1 MPDPGT
7 RVRVLR
13 RPAKR
18 RGRAGRGLLRE
29 VKVLLV
35 SRPPS
40 VQLRG
45 RLGLPRRDGGGV
57 PAVRPLPRAGRRV
70 HQPGRLLPR
79 LHLQLSLLPEL
90 AVPPEN
96 ILPSHLNS
104 PSPFFPL

>member
-18 RGRAGRGLLRE
+18 RRQAGRGLLRE
-29 VKVLLV
+29 GTVFVV

-40 VQLRG
+40 LQLRG
-45 RLGLPRRDGGGV
+45 GLGLPRRDGGGV

-70 HQPGRLLPR
+70 QEPGRLLPR
-79 LHLQLSLLPEL
+79 LPLRFPLLPEL
-90 AVPPEN
+90 AVSPEAVPPGD
-96 ILPSHLNS
+96 ID
-104 PSPFFPL
+104 